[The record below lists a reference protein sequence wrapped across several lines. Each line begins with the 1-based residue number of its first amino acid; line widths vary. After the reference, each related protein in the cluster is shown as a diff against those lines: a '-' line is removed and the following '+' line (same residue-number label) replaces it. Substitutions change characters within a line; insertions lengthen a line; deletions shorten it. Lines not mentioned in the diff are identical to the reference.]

1 MPSACGSVYVGN
13 ALLKNVCGQ
22 AITFLVLRYPF
33 YPGSFLCFS
42 SHSRLIQQVIKFQ
55 LSTPTPPIK
64 IAWYT
69 VWQPFWALWTMCGVP
84 YTRQLNQTNSGS
96 KYTIQ
101 TMLSNLLL
109 KQQFT
114 VIPASIKKLLKV
126 WIIYSSLKS
135 TWQLLQNIVSVTL
148 ELLSRNNQG
157 GNLDAISVLA
167 WPFTSLFLVLGHLF
181 FWAAETI
188 TGLSKLGSFVQERS
202 LPWPGW
208 KLSSLWPLNMH
219 WGSPKKPLSFYRPQE
234 TTYPGCSGKRRYWD
248 ISTKNWAL
256 NVSSLKDFGS
266 IMP

>member
-1 MPSACGSVYVGN
+1 MNCLARVLTAIVYRSVFTSLLALSLIYNLTLLRPSWQCKHGILMTCKKEKLSYTPSACGSVYVGN

-42 SHSRLIQQVIKFQ
+42 SHSRLIQQLIKFQ

-101 TMLSNLLL
+101 AMLSNLLL

-148 ELLSRNNQG
+148 ELLSRNN
-157 GNLDAISVLA
+157 
-167 WPFTSLFLVLGHLF
+167 
-181 FWAAETI
+181 
-188 TGLSKLGSFVQERS
+188 
-202 LPWPGW
+202 
-208 KLSSLWPLNMH
+208 
-219 WGSPKKPLSFYRPQE
+219 
-234 TTYPGCSGKRRYWD
+234 
-248 ISTKNWAL
+248 
-256 NVSSLKDFGS
+256 
-266 IMP
+266 